1 MTSADHSGIRI
12 EIEIQPGYEPSAR
25 VAAALIELGDALDDA
40 AGDVEG
46 YGFMDNIKQQVQPL
60 PNLSRRLT
68 NNEVIEGVFKF

>member
-1 MTSADHSGIRI
+1 MTSADHSGIRV
-12 EIEIQPGYEPSAR
+12 EIEILPDYRPPAR
-25 VAAALIELGDALDDA
+25 VAAALVELGDALEET

-46 YGFMDNIKQQVQPL
+46 YGFMDTVKQQFQPL